1 MLCEKVIPLLSEYFD
16 EVLEPETAIQVS
28 QHLDQCARCR
38 KELGGISAVHD
49 KLSGLNGIRAP
60 EYFRELMEH
69 RLSTL
74 DKYNWRAEMRNE
86 LERRWSLI
94 RTTGA
99 TWYMTKALGAVMAT
113 VFFLLIPYTINPIAV
128 EADNSMPGRHVYTLA
143 QKQQVALNV
152 VAKLGMLPK
161 EAKMEL
167 ARPKQPPVKSAIHEQ
182 YLYNFAQTISQ
193 NGNDYDFSV
202 MTYVDQSGQG
212 KAQNVLEHPN
222 AQSFLTSFNK
232 VVSAG
237 RFAPAREN
245 GEAVPSHM
253 LLMFSKISVYD

>member
-1 MLCEKVIPLLSEYFD
+1 MLCKKVTPLLSEYFD
-16 EVLEPETAIQVS
+16 EVLEPETAIRVS
-28 QHLDQCARCR
+28 QHLDQCVRCR
-38 KELGGISAVHD
+38 NELSELSAVHD
-49 KLSGLNGIRAP
+49 KLSALNGIRAP
-60 EYFRELMEH
+60 EYFRDLMEH
-69 RLSTL
+69 RVSNL
-74 DKYNWRAEMRNE
+74 DKQNWRVEMRDE
-86 LERRWSLI
+86 MERRWSLI
-94 RTTGA
+94 RTTEA
-99 TWYMTKALGAVMAT
+99 TWYMTKALGTVMAT
-113 VFFLLIPYTINPIAV
+113 VFFLLIPYTINPLVV
-128 EADNSMPGRHVYTLA
+128 EADTASSVRPMYTRA

-167 ARPKQPPVKSAIHEQ
+167 AKPRQPAVKSAIHEQ

-193 NGNDYDFSV
+193 DGNDYDFSV

-222 AQSFLTSFNK
+222 AQNFLNSFNK
-232 VVSAG
+232 VVSSG

-245 GEAVPSHM
+245 GEAVSSHM

>member
-1 MLCEKVIPLLSEYFD
+1 
-16 EVLEPETAIQVS
+16 
-28 QHLDQCARCR
+28 
-38 KELGGISAVHD
+38 
-49 KLSGLNGIRAP
+49 
-60 EYFRELMEH
+60 
-69 RLSTL
+69 
-74 DKYNWRAEMRNE
+74 
-86 LERRWSLI
+86 
-94 RTTGA
+94 
-99 TWYMTKALGAVMAT
+99 MAA
-113 VFFLLIPYTINPIAV
+113 VFFLLIPYTINPLDV
-128 EADNSMPGRHVYTLA
+128 EAENAMPGRHVYTLA
-143 QKQQVALNV
+143 QKQQVALSV

-167 ARPKQPPVKSAIHEQ
+167 ARRRKAPVKSAIHEQ

-193 NGNDYDFSV
+193 DGNDYDFSV

-232 VVSAG
+232 VVSSG